1 MADRSQHASPE
12 SRDSS
17 PEPESKRHKPE
28 PAPENV
34 VHLTLKNGL
43 LDKELSEFTPNLAHQ
58 VNADP
63 RKKPGGLAKDLTK
76 LHGFAD
82 LHNEG
87 AEGPQDDLLGT
98 ARIDTEPSDPKGP
111 HGQKEAT
118 TIVSIYGQRY
128 GGKPGK
134 RADSSADREVYFK
147 NGLDDIKRQV
157 PDLKSIAFPKKIG
170 CGIGGGDWR
179 TYKTMI
185 HEFARDMPGCTVYI
199 VSLGK

>member
-1 MADRSQHASPE
+1 MADRSEHAPE
-12 SRDSS
+12 SRDAS
-17 PEPESKRHKPE
+17 PERKRPKHE
-28 PAPENV
+28 PDPVNV
-34 VHLTLKNGL
+34 VRLTLEKGL
-43 LDKELSEFTPNLAHQ
+43 LDEELSEFTPNLAHQ
-58 VNADP
+58 VNADQ
-63 RKKPGGLAKDLTK
+63 RKKPGGLAKELTN
-76 LHGFAD
+76 LYGFAD

-111 HGQKEAT
+111 HGQKAAT

-128 GGKPGK
+128 GGKPGGE
-134 RADSSADREVYFK
+134 RDSSAAREKYFK
-147 NGLDDIKRQV
+147 SGLGDIKRQV

>member
-1 MADRSQHASPE
+1 MADRSEHAPE

-17 PEPESKRHKPE
+17 PKPKSKRHKPAPE
-28 PAPENV
+28 PENV
-34 VHLTLKNGL
+34 VHLILEKGL

-58 VNADP
+58 VKADP

-76 LHGFAD
+76 LYGFAD
-82 LHNEG
+82 LHDEG

-111 HGQKEAT
+111 QGRKAAT

-128 GGKPGK
+128 GGKPGGE
-134 RADSSADREVYFK
+134 RDSSAAREEYFK
-147 NGLDDIKRQV
+147 SGLDDIKRQV
-157 PDLKSIAFPKKIG
+157 PDLKSIAFPEKIG

-179 TYKTMI
+179 TYQTMI